1 MCAGCI
7 FILLV
12 LPVELWVLWSSPT
25 SPAGCLGGV
34 GFLGGDLRAN
44 CGCICGVS
52 SSKRRAKKF
61 SPAPKVQSQV
71 GGVSCVESHQWAVGL
86 GPMLL
91 TVMEGGRCGVPTMQE
106 PNPPQGSRAQHP
118 HKQGNGTHPQVCGGG
133 MQLRLGLGSL
143 GVSAKRGLSL
153 WGIKEPF
160 DGQGL
165 RAVVM
170 GPRSQSELSHG
181 IQETELKRLKE
192 LFFRALLCFFS
203 TCLSYEQ
210 RWYKRMAGTG
220 PIALRLGVGRRPE
233 EGEQGEGLSTAPDGM
248 EMEGERRGQGCSA
261 AAPGSAPPGE

>member
-1 MCAGCI
+1 MGCGAGPDAAHSDGRRE
-7 FILLV
+7 V
-12 LPVELWVLWSSPT
+12 WGPHNAGAKPT
-25 SPAGCLGGV
+25 S
-34 GFLGGDLRAN
+34 
-44 CGCICGVS
+44 
-52 SSKRRAKKF
+52 
-61 SPAPKVQSQV
+61 
-71 GGVSCVESHQWAVGL
+71 
-86 GPMLL
+86 
-91 TVMEGGRCGVPTMQE
+91 GVPCTAS
-106 PNPPQGSRAQHP
+106 PQTGQWDASP
-118 HKQGNGTHPQVCGGG
+118 GVGGG

-220 PIALRLGVGRRPE
+220 PIALRLGVGRRTE